1 MMQKTPVLP
10 SSSIAIPMNL
20 EETACELSA
29 PAATPSVSEDLCSIC
44 LGEYVPDDRLRVLP
58 CGHEYHA
65 ECVDVWLTLKSTHCP
80 LCKYDL
86 LKDVV
91 PITPATP
98 MHIVEMPY
106 WSADSLDHL
115 IVRSQQHL

>member
-65 ECVDVWLTLKSTHCP
+65 ECVGKHAHCTSHSNRA
-80 LCKYDL
+80 LGY
-86 LKDVV
+86 
-91 PITPATP
+91 
-98 MHIVEMPY
+98 E
-106 WSADSLDHL
+106 
-115 IVRSQQHL
+115 